1 MFTFDVV
8 LFDCRAAVGWF
19 FDVGTVALLVDD
31 APAWNKQNY
40 DICFQLKRWQ
50 VTGKVPR
57 CQHSRQDGALYRKR
71 NVKKRILLKI
81 DSAVDLLLICDGHW
95 ISWGSRLSLVCGPL
109 KRRVLVA
116 VKIEKKIRAIR
127 TIRRLQD
134 IYADPWVF
142 EGFGGRDALGGVDS
156 QHLIDQIF
164 GVRCHRVPFRRR
176 ILIKGTRLLLGQITK
191 HTSMRELRHRLQLW
205 SVRTIDAGPR
215 PRKEGIQPIKC
226 TKWHLILKKNGP
238 KIAWGLKK
246 ITAKC
251 WRKNLP
257 QAQISTGLP

>member
-1 MFTFDVV
+1 MAPCIERETS
-8 LFDCRAAVGWF
+8 RRGF
-19 FDVGTVALLVDD
+19 F
-31 APAWNKQNY
+31 
-40 DICFQLKRWQ
+40 
-50 VTGKVPR
+50 
-57 CQHSRQDGALYRKR
+57 S
-71 NVKKRILLKI
+71 I

-176 ILIKGTRLLLGQITK
+176 ILIKKEGTRLLLGQITK

-226 TKWHLILKKNGP
+226 TKWHLIFKKGDQ
-238 KIAWGLKK
+238 K
-246 ITAKC
+246 
-251 WRKNLP
+251 
-257 QAQISTGLP
+257 